1 MQPLSSYTLRDPK
14 VMQDPYGYYE
24 RLRAEDPV
32 HFDEGIQTWLV
43 TRHDDILTVARNT
56 EVYSDEMRVSKSIR
70 SPFQAEVDEH
80 MQGEGFLLLDPADS
94 FKLDGELHARR
105 RKLVAHAF
113 TGPNVA
119 AMESRVAAICRD
131 KAAAFLGRAEAD
143 LVRDYAMPIPILVIC
158 DALGLPMDHVDEISR
173 GADSMVAQV
182 GAGATRE
189 AAYEH
194 ASNVLQLQRFVRR
207 AIEERRHKPGT
218 DLISQLVHARIED
231 SDTPQLTERELISIS
246 LVAVAGGVDTT
257 RNGIAFG
264 LHALATRP
272 DLLVR
277 LRESKQQDKEMG
289 RFVDETL
296 RFYSP
301 VPQLP
306 RITKAQT
313 VLRGKTI
320 PQGAFVLLCWASG
333 NRDSQ
338 RFTAPDTFD
347 MDRTSLNQH
356 LAFGTGVHHCLGALL
371 ARQEMKCAFR
381 EIVNNVESL
390 ELGVP
395 PDQLDLSTSM
405 VILRGLKSLPV
416 RLRRRASRPLAGPPE
431 GPLT

>member
-1 MQPLSSYTLRDPK
+1 MQPLSSYTFADAG
-14 VMQDPYGYYE
+14 VMQDPYPYYE

-43 TRHDDILTVARNT
+43 TRHDDILTVTRNT
-56 EVYSDEMRVSKSIR
+56 EVYSDEMRVSKAIR
-70 SPFQAEVDEH
+70 SPFQAEVNEY
-80 MQGEGFLLLDPADS
+80 MQREGFLMLAQSDG
-94 FKLDGELHARR
+94 FKVDGELHTRR

-119 AMESRVAAICRD
+119 AMETRVAAICRD
-131 KAAAFLGRAEAD
+131 KAAAFLGRAKAD
-143 LVRDYAMPIPILVIC
+143 LVSADLVKEYAMPIPILVIC
-158 DALGLPMDHVDEISR
+158 DTLGLPMDHVEEISR

-189 AAYEH
+189 EAYQH
-194 ASNVLQLQRFVRR
+194 ARNVMQLQRFVRR
-207 AIEERRHKPGT
+207 AIEERRLAPGT
-218 DLISQLVHARIED
+218 DLISQLVHARID
-231 SDTPQLTERELISIS
+231 DPTAPQLTDRELTSIS
-246 LVAVAGGVDTT
+246 TVAVAGGVDTT

-272 DLLVR
+272 DLLAR
-277 LRESKQQDKEMG
+277 LRESQNQDKEIG
-289 RFVDETL
+289 RFCEETL

-306 RITKAQT
+306 RITKTET

-320 PQGAFVLLCWASG
+320 PQGAHVLLCWASG

-338 RFTAPDTFD
+338 RFADPDKFD

-356 LAFGTGVHHCLGALL
+356 LAFGTGVHHCIGALL
-371 ARQEMKCAFR
+371 ARQEMKCAIK

-390 ELGVP
+390 ELAVP
-395 PDQLDLSTSM
+395 PDQLDLSNTM

-416 RLRRRASRPLAGPPE
+416 RLRSSGE
-431 GPLT
+431 